1 MTDTP
6 AAATEATPDHEQ
18 TQEPKP
24 TETVDFWRNKSRDW
38 EKRAKANAEAAARLA
53 QLEESQ
59 KSVEERL
66 TSRAEKAEARIPELE
81 RENARLRVALAKGL
95 PVDLVDRL
103 RGDTED
109 ELAADADSLLA
120 LVKPDAP
127 RLPAPD
133 PSQGRTAP
141 STPLNGDPL
150 LTAVKSKLGI
160 A

>member
-59 KSVEERL
+59 KSF
-66 TSRAEKAEARIPELE
+66 EARIPELE